1 MNRILVIDDDLDF
14 QDYVKNVLENS
25 YAISTASDGKSGIEL
40 AQTHSPDLILVD
52 LVMPEM
58 NGIEVCRRLR
68 QDTRTRWIP
77 LIVVT
82 IADDDEQR
90 SQALLS
96 GADDLV
102 TKPFLLKELMARIAL
117 RMQSPHLRSQRDD
130 ILRCGNLVLNSAKF
144 EACIDDQLILLTV
157 LEFKLLKYFVQN
169 RERLLSR
176 DKILDAIWDREVSE
190 RVVDN
195 HILSL
200 RRKLTNSHYMLTS
213 VYGGGYILKPRD
225 MA

>member
-1 MNRILVIDDDLDF
+1 MNRILVIDDDEDF
-14 QDYVKNVLENS
+14 QDYVKGVLES
-25 YAISTASDGKSGIEL
+25 DYHISTASCGRSGIETARDL
-40 AQTHSPDLILVD
+40 SPDLILVD

-58 NGIEVCRRLR
+58 NGIEVCKVLR
-68 QDTRTRWIP
+68 QDARTRWIP
-77 LIVVT
+77 LIMVT
-82 IADDDEQR
+82 VADDDER
-90 SQALLS
+90 LSEALRS

-102 TKPFLLKELMARIAL
+102 SKPFRHKELKARIAL
-117 RMQSPHLRSQRDD
+117 RMQAPNDRGHVDEV
-130 ILRCGNLVLNSAKF
+130 LRCGNLVLNVAKF
-144 EACIDDQLILLTV
+144 EARIDDKPVSLTV

-176 DKILDAIWDREVSE
+176 DKILNAIWDREVSE

-200 RRKLTNSHYMLTS
+200 RKKLQDSHYTLTS